1 MHLEIRHLKLVAA
14 VAETGSVTRAGNRL
28 HLTQSALSHQLRD
41 AEEQLGAPLFER
53 KNGRMILTSAGD
65 RLLQTARAVLTELD
79 RAESDIQKNGDSAKN
94 AKGPTGLLRIST
106 QCHTAY
112 HWFPPRLL
120 LFQKKF
126 PGVEVQLVIEATNN
140 PFEALLEGKLDLALV
155 CEPIRNRKIHYT
167 PLFEDDV
174 VIVVPPKHPLAAK
187 KCAAPQDFVAEN
199 ILLYPPKS
207 DSTLLT
213 KILEPAGI
221 QPRKIQEV
229 LLTEVILEMVIGGL
243 GIAALPRWAVG
254 PQIASGSLI
263 GVPLQPPGYRW
274 QWSVAQLRDNHS
286 PVYVQEFIR
295 LLAERPIL
303 ADFFPRASRSRR
315 RLSPGSLA
323 HQAAAKSSAA

>member
-1 MHLEIRHLKLVAA
+1 MVLFAPVSTRR
-14 VAETGSVTRAGNRL
+14 TGVPSIFA
-28 HLTQSALSHQLRD
+28 
-41 AEEQLGAPLFER
+41 
-53 KNGRMILTSAGD
+53 
-65 RLLQTARAVLTELD
+65 
-79 RAESDIQKNGDSAKN
+79 
-94 AKGPTGLLRIST
+94 ST
-106 QCHTAY
+106 
-112 HWFPPRLL
+112 
-120 LFQKKF
+120 KI
-126 PGVEVQLVIEATNN
+126 V
-140 PFEALLEGKLDLALV
+140 DLALV

-167 PLFEDDV
+167 PLFEDDL

-303 ADFFPRASRSRR
+303 ADFFPRVSRSRR
-315 RLSPGSLA
+315 HLSPGSLA

>member
-1 MHLEIRHLKLVAA
+1 MNH
-14 VAETGSVTRAGNRL
+14 
-28 HLTQSALSHQLRD
+28 
-41 AEEQLGAPLFER
+41 
-53 KNGRMILTSAGD
+53 
-65 RLLQTARAVLTELD
+65 
-79 RAESDIQKNGDSAKN
+79 
-94 AKGPTGLLRIST
+94 
-106 QCHTAY
+106 
-112 HWFPPRLL
+112 
-120 LFQKKF
+120 
-126 PGVEVQLVIEATNN
+126 
-140 PFEALLEGKLDLALV
+140 
-155 CEPIRNRKIHYT
+155 
-167 PLFEDDV
+167 
-174 VIVVPPKHPLAAK
+174 
-187 KCAAPQDFVAEN
+187 APQDFVAEN